1 MSTTFLKVGIVYID
15 SSFPPIFWW
24 TAKRQQK
31 PQKRDFSFR
40 LSSWLLLSRFFL
52 KIPPIPFL
60 FSFFR
65 APQVSTGCAWE
76 SDGQLPRFNPHS
88 RGSGGAT
95 SRGCPNVIYHPPQN
109 NIGRLLKEG
118 KKEKTFKWKTLTH
131 RGTQSK
137 EIIHTKGHI
146 SFSELGIQCPT
157 HTIRSFYIFSSA
169 IWNLKVTIIVVKHR
183 KLTYINYIEYGYY

>member
-31 PQKRDFSFR
+31 PPKK
-40 LSSWLLLSRFFL
+40 RFFL
-52 KIPPIPFL
+52 SFIIMTSSFTFL
-60 FSFFR
+60 FEDTSYTISIFFLSFFR

-146 SFSELGIQCPT
+146 SFSEL
-157 HTIRSFYIFSSA
+157 HTRHTQSDPSIFSRVRFG
-169 IWNLKVTIIVVKHR
+169 I
-183 KLTYINYIEYGYY
+183 